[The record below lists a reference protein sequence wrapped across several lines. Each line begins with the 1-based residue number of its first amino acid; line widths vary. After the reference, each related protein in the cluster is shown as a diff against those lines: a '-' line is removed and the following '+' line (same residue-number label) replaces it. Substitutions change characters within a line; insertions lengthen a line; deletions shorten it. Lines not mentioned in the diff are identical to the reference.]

1 MRFTNSVLNWA
12 NGSARDLLERCSL
25 TIAHCRLA
33 TDKWGQ
39 ILCRLD
45 QKQRRSVNRQY
56 RYVRGAIIN
65 FLYLLIRNAAR
76 FIITSFSRVDA
87 DLPPPRGFVT
97 GAVCGAEAPAKQ
109 RGELVADTFRRGHG
123 VGRSQNW

>member
-1 MRFTNSVLNWA
+1 MR
-12 NGSARDLLERCSL
+12 CK
-25 TIAHCRLA
+25 RLVGEA
-33 TDKWGQ
+33 
-39 ILCRLD
+39 
-45 QKQRRSVNRQY
+45 
-56 RYVRGAIIN
+56 A
-65 FLYLLIRNAAR
+65 AAR
-76 FIITSFSRVDA
+76 AARSTAQRAAMGEASSGPFSRVDA